1 MKPAALALCSA
12 LAVLLALGH
21 ALQAQDANDAPGARV
36 VHCHDT
42 VRDIVQRKLANR
54 CDGAIVTREEA
65 AAIRGRRANAIRR
78 ALEPVPGRRLT
89 GIGTGFF
96 VAEAGQVL
104 TNNHVVA
111 GCAAISVTTSTGKTV
126 TAALIGAD
134 EENDLAVLDANMAAP
149 ATASFRVTADRSGQE
164 AITFVGYP
172 NQGIPP
178 IKPMLTTG
186 VILHGPP
193 TDEPIFRIYADV
205 RRGNSGGPVID
216 KRGRVVGVIFAKIDT
231 VKVYERTGSVIRH
244 VGVAV
249 KNDVVFEFLDR
260 HAVAYSA
267 YSHAAANPMLTDDQ
281 ILDTARAYVARIGC
295 WQ

>member
-21 ALQAQDANDAPGARV
+21 VLQAQDANDASGARV

-65 AAIRGRRANAIRR
+65 AAIRGRRADAIRR
-78 ALEPVPGRRLT
+78 ALEPVPAAVPGRRLT

-111 GCAAISVTTSTGKTV
+111 GCAAISVTTSTGKTA

-149 ATASFRVTADRSGQE
+149 ATASFRVTADRSGADRSGQE

-193 TDEPIFRIYADV
+193 TDELIFRILGIHFALVMSICWDGEPGIPSR
-205 RRGNSGGPVID
+205 RRGRLPAHPD
-216 KRGRVVGVIFAKIDT
+216 
-231 VKVYERTGSVIRH
+231 
-244 VGVAV
+244 
-249 KNDVVFEFLDR
+249 
-260 HAVAYSA
+260 
-267 YSHAAANPMLTDDQ
+267 
-281 ILDTARAYVARIGC
+281 
-295 WQ
+295 

>member
-12 LAVLLALGH
+12 LTVLALGH
-21 ALQAQDANDAPGARV
+21 ALQAQDANDAAGTRV
-36 VHCHDT
+36 VNCHDA
-42 VRDIVQRKLANR
+42 VHDIVQRKLASR
-54 CDGAIVTREEA
+54 CDGAIVTPEEA

-78 ALEPVPGRRLT
+78 ALEPVPAAVPGRRVT

-96 VAEAGQVL
+96 VAEAGQFL
-104 TNNHVVA
+104 TNNHVIA
-111 GCAAISVTTSTGKTV
+111 GCAAISVTTSTGRTV

-149 ATASFRVTADRSGQE
+149 ATASFRVTVDRSGQE

-193 TDEPIFRIYADV
+193 TDEPNFRIYADV

-249 KNDVVFEFLDR
+249 KNDVVLEFLDR
-260 HAVAYSA
+260 HAVAYR
-267 YSHAAANPMLTDDQ
+267 HATANTMLTDDQ